1 MIIFH
6 NVVRL
11 SAQSRVDLYEP
22 CAVQDTHK
30 DPGKKVNNGLRKSNN
45 DFKVANVVKNIGD
58 RKENVI

>member
-6 NVVRL
+6 DVVRL
-11 SAQSRVDLYEP
+11 SAQSRMGLYEP
-22 CAVQDTHK
+22 CAVQDTHE

-45 DFKVANVVKNIGD
+45 DLKVANVVKNKGD